1 MDEQPTEQMTIREFE
16 RYRLIAELNGPGNL
30 HEIALS
36 LGVSVATIYNL
47 IRKYGLRGMLATR
60 KKAYVTPDDLNQ

>member
-1 MDEQPTEQMTIREFE
+1 MDEQPMERMTIREFE

-36 LGVSVATIYNL
+36 LGISVASVYNL
-47 IRKYGLRGMLATR
+47 IRKYGLREALRKR
-60 KKAYVTPDDLNQ
+60 KKAQTP